1 MDNWVIIALFSSAVS
16 GLVSIFDKTV
26 LYRYVTNSH
35 TLPVI
40 IALIQMTFGIVTIL
54 IVSTFEAIQLQ
65 YFFWPFIAGALFGL
79 QGHLFL
85 KVTFSNEV
93 TRKVP
98 F

>member
-54 IVSTFEAIQLQ
+54 IVSTFETIQLQ
-65 YFFWPFIAGALFGL
+65 YFL
-79 QGHLFL
+79 
-85 KVTFSNEV
+85 
-93 TRKVP
+93 
-98 F
+98 